1 VATLS
6 ITWKKSFIGYRKDQ
20 RATIRSLGFRRLN
33 QTVTHP
39 DTPIVRGMVNKVIH
53 LVKIETIDE

>member
-1 VATLS
+1 MGTLH
-6 ITWKKSFIGYRKDQ
+6 ITWKKSFIGYNQAQ

-39 DTPIVRGMVNKVIH
+39 DTPMVRGMVNKVIH
-53 LVKIETIDE
+53 LVKIAKVEK